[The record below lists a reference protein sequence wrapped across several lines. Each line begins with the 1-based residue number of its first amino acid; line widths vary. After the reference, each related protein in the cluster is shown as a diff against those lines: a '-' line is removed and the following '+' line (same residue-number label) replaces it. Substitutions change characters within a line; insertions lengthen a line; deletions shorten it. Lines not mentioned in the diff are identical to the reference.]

1 MNVLNKGRC
10 SRCLACEKRTI
21 TVKSKNKIGL
31 IVEKI
36 KYRNFCTYNDKWC
49 RGISSHCKESSMGVS
64 VKDYE
69 KRTLKSEEIK

>member
-10 SRCLACEKRTI
+10 SRCLACEKRTV

-49 RGISSHCKESSMGVS
+49 RGTSSHCKESSMGVS

>member
-10 SRCLACEKRTI
+10 SRCLACEKRTV
-21 TVKSKNKIGL
+21 TVKLKNKIGL